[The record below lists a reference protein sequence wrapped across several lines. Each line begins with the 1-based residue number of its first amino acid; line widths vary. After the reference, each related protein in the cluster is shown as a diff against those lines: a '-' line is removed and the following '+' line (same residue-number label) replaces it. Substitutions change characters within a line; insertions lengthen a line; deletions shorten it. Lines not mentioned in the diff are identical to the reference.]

1 MQSNSTDSDFGT
13 IRVSALLP
21 FELQKRK
28 WQPPP
33 ETFTPS
39 LLSAYNKAR
48 CAVNVPERLDW
59 VKSVSSA
66 RPIPVGLV
74 VSSCKV
80 VSGIQT
86 RRGAGMV
93 ERKIGH
99 FRARWWHSRWVLS
112 SQPIVCFGE
121 VNISMFHK
129 TCDISKATVL
139 LSLKNVD

>member
-13 IRVSALLP
+13 IHVSALLP

-39 LLSAYNKAR
+39 LQSAYNKAR
-48 CAVNVPERLDW
+48 CAGDVPERLDW

-74 VSSCKV
+74 VS
-80 VSGIQT
+80 
-86 RRGAGMV
+86 
-93 ERKIGH
+93 
-99 FRARWWHSRWVLS
+99 
-112 SQPIVCFGE
+112 
-121 VNISMFHK
+121 
-129 TCDISKATVL
+129 
-139 LSLKNVD
+139 